1 MPIAYQTGSRT
12 ARFAYP
18 TGSRVPQ
25 SVARAAAASAGVAPA
40 PPLQITNGFEQPPK
54 PGGLEITNGFEPAN
68 PAPGALQITNGF
80 DTPATPPATGA
91 GVQPAASA
99 LGVPPDAAAQ
109 MTRGFPMPGGIGPKP
124 EGFANGGMVRGPGT
138 GTSDSVKDAVPPGTY
153 IMPADST
160 RQIGEQN
167 MAGFGFRPGMMQAA
181 QAADPGPRLGFKS
194 RSQREKEG
202 IESPPGA
209 GLGFHPRGKVPVNL
223 SNGEYKVPPEQV
235 QAIGEQVL
243 DAMNVGT
250 HTPSNQG
257 EEVGEEKPASDSLYF
272 ADGGMVPFD
281 EDIRNIAEKATGGY
295 GLRRDGTPKGQG
307 FLGPLATNDGSTM
320 TEFSGEATV
329 NGKPMLFPLVTPNQ
343 GFKDLSNVLAG
354 GHPSAEMYDRA
365 IQHAESRRLTGRSP
379 FASLGEQQK
388 YGQNFADGGMVE
400 DPKKRDPFA
409 YQAPGSAATAARPG
423 PIPGAE
429 RGDLPV
435 QDTARASYG
444 QIGGPAA
451 VKPAAPTTSP
461 IQGPLDSMGAAYG
474 EAAKKLTFGAFD
486 SKADAIRAKN
496 REGLIAEPEMTSA
509 PASPPA
515 QPGTP
520 TASPAAPGVSPA
532 AAQPA
537 IAAPAGAA
545 TSAPGIRRIDEPGK
559 SPLFTNVEG
568 DGASG
573 TAPQPRGLGF
583 RPGMGTGTSASPA
596 APEPGLG
603 FRPGMGSSSPDV
615 MGILQRESKIRGEM
629 AGLRDQIAFNEGSGG
644 SFRKTTNDEIV
655 RDMLTRGNAGD
666 RSAALGFMAGRQDAG
681 TKQDM
686 GQQELALRQQEAA
699 ARQGIAAGEFGL
711 KQEAQGFQSAA
722 QRRLGALQDQYQA
735 ETDPEKRGAIAKQIH
750 DLNGKQDNRFTVV
763 PGGQEWDT
771 NANAMRTVPSR
782 VINNQTG
789 QFVDQTQASGDP
801 RQQEG
806 AKLRGKDGKMY
817 QVKNGVPV
825 PV

>member
-25 SVARAAAASAGVAPA
+25 SVARSAAASAGVAPP
-40 PPLQITNGFEQPPK
+40 PPLQ
-54 PGGLEITNGFEPAN
+54 ITNGFEPAN

-99 LGVPPDAAAQ
+99 PVAPPNAATQ
-109 MTRGFPMPGGIGPKP
+109 MASGFPMPGGIGPKP

-167 MAGFGFRPGMMQAA
+167 MAGLGFRPGMMQAA

-235 QAIGEQVL
+235 QAIGAQVL
-243 DAMNVGT
+243 DAVKGGT
-250 HTPSNQG
+250 HAPAEQEEDEG
-257 EEVGEEKPASDSLYF
+257 ENKPASPSLYF
-272 ADGGMVPFD
+272 ADGG
-281 EDIRNIAEKATGGY
+281 E
-295 GLRRDGTPKGQG
+295 
-307 FLGPLATNDGSTM
+307 
-320 TEFSGEATV
+320 
-329 NGKPMLFPLVTPNQ
+329 
-343 GFKDLSNVLAG
+343 
-354 GHPSAEMYDRA
+354 
-365 IQHAESRRLTGRSP
+365 
-379 FASLGEQQK
+379 
-388 YGQNFADGGMVE
+388 VE

-429 RGDLPV
+429 RSDLPV

-451 VKPAAPTTSP
+451 VKPDASAPSP

-486 SKADAIRAKN
+486 SNADAIRAKN
-496 REGLIAEPEMTSA
+496 REGLIAEPETPSA
-509 PASPPA
+509 PATPA
-515 QPGTP
+515 AKLGQPIMTNRGP
-520 TASPAAPGVSPA
+520 TAAPPEPSPAAP
-532 AAQPA
+532 
-537 IAAPAGAA
+537 AGIA

-583 RPGMGTGTSASPA
+583 RPGMGTGTSAPPASPGPGLGFQPA
-596 APEPGLG
+596 SLRGGSSSPDAPGAGLG

-629 AGLRDQIAFNEGSGG
+629 AGLRDQIAFNEGNGG
-644 SFRKTTNDEIV
+644 AFRKTTNDEIV
-655 RDMLTRGNAGD
+655 RDMLIRGNAGD

-735 ETDPEKRGAIAKQIH
+735 EIDPEKRSAIARQIRE
-750 DLNGKQDNRFTVV
+750 LNGKEPPKPDNELGKARANLIGELSKQYAAAPPTGADKKPV
-763 PGGQEWDT
+763 PFETWAAPMLRAAGMT
-771 NANAMRTVPSR
+771 TS
-782 VINNQTG
+782 
-789 QFVDQTQASGDP
+789 DP
-801 RQQEG
+801 RRQEG
-806 AKLRGKDGKMY
+806 ATLRGKDGRIY
-817 QVKNGVPV
+817 RVENGEAVPV
-825 PV
+825 EALSNGGARPAPAVGTVIDGHRFRGGNPNDRNSWEKV

>member
-25 SVARAAAASAGVAPA
+25 SVARSAAASAGVAPA

-99 LGVPPDAAAQ
+99 LGAPPDAAAQ

-235 QAIGEQVL
+235 QAIGAQVL
-243 DAMNVGT
+243 DAVKGGT
-250 HTPSNQG
+250 HAPAEQG
-257 EEVGEEKPASDSLYF
+257 EDEGENKPASPSLYF
-272 ADGGMVPFD
+272 ADGGV
-281 EDIRNIAEKATGGY
+281 
-295 GLRRDGTPKGQG
+295 
-307 FLGPLATNDGSTM
+307 
-320 TEFSGEATV
+320 
-329 NGKPMLFPLVTPNQ
+329 
-343 GFKDLSNVLAG
+343 
-354 GHPSAEMYDRA
+354 
-365 IQHAESRRLTGRSP
+365 
-379 FASLGEQQK
+379 
-388 YGQNFADGGMVE
+388 VE

-429 RGDLPV
+429 RSDLPV

-486 SKADAIRAKN
+486 SNADAIRAKN
-496 REGLIAEPEMTSA
+496 REGLIAEPETPSA
-509 PASPPA
+509 PATPAAKLGQPIMTNRGSTAAPPE
-515 QPGTP
+515 P
-520 TASPAAPGVSPA
+520 SPAAP
-532 AAQPA
+532 
-537 IAAPAGAA
+537 AGIA

-583 RPGMGTGTSASPA
+583 RPGMGTGTSAPPASPGPGLGFQPA
-596 APEPGLG
+596 SLRGGSSSPDVPGPGLG

-629 AGLRDQIAFNEGSGG
+629 AGLRDQIAFNEGNGG
-644 SFRKTTNDEIV
+644 AFRKTTNDEIV
-655 RDMLTRGNAGD
+655 RDMLIRGNAGD

-735 ETDPEKRGAIAKQIH
+735 EIDPEKRSAIARQIRE
-750 DLNGKQDNRFTVV
+750 LNGKEPPKPDNELGKARANLIGELSKQYAAAPPTGADKKPV
-763 PGGQEWDT
+763 PFETWAAPMLRAAGMT
-771 NANAMRTVPSR
+771 TS
-782 VINNQTG
+782 
-789 QFVDQTQASGDP
+789 DP
-801 RQQEG
+801 RRQEG
-806 AKLRGKDGKMY
+806 ATLRGKDGRIY
-817 QVKNGVPV
+817 RVENGEAVPV
-825 PV
+825 EALSNGRARPAPTVGTVIDGHRFRGGNPNDRNSWEKV

>member
-25 SVARAAAASAGVAPA
+25 SVARAAAASAGVAPP

-99 LGVPPDAAAQ
+99 LGAPPDAAAQ

-181 QAADPGPRLGFKS
+181 QAADPGPRLDFKS

-235 QAIGEQVL
+235 QAIGAQVL
-243 DAMNVGT
+243 DAVKGGT
-250 HTPSNQG
+250 HAPAEQG
-257 EEVGEEKPASDSLYF
+257 EDEGENKPASPSLYF
-272 ADGGMVPFD
+272 ADGG
-281 EDIRNIAEKATGGY
+281 E
-295 GLRRDGTPKGQG
+295 
-307 FLGPLATNDGSTM
+307 
-320 TEFSGEATV
+320 
-329 NGKPMLFPLVTPNQ
+329 
-343 GFKDLSNVLAG
+343 
-354 GHPSAEMYDRA
+354 
-365 IQHAESRRLTGRSP
+365 
-379 FASLGEQQK
+379 
-388 YGQNFADGGMVE
+388 VE

-583 RPGMGTGTSASPA
+583 RPGMGTGTSAPPA

-711 KQEAQGFQSAA
+711 KQEAQGFQTAA